1 MLIREHNNKIV
12 RCADDMAPIFRA
24 VLDTLDALD
33 REKEHFYNICLDA
46 KNKIKLIDCVSIGSL
61 TASIVH
67 PRECFRRAIIE
78 GAASIILGHNHPS
91 GDPTPSKEDIE
102 LTRRLQDAGELLG
115 IKVLDHIVIGKDS
128 HVSLAEM
135 GYLK

>member
-1 MLIREHNNKIV
+1 MLIREHNNKVVTCSEDI
-12 RCADDMAPIFRA
+12 APIFR
-24 VLDTLDALD
+24 VILDTLDAVD

-46 KNKIKLIDCVSIGSL
+46 KNKIKLIDCVSVGSL

-78 GAASIILGHNHPS
+78 GAAGIILGHNHPS
-91 GDPTPSKEDIE
+91 GDPHPSKEDIE
-102 LTRRLQDAGELLG
+102 ITARLKEAGNILG
-115 IKVLDHIVIGKDS
+115 IKVLDHIIIGDKH
-128 HVSLAEM
+128 HVSLSEM